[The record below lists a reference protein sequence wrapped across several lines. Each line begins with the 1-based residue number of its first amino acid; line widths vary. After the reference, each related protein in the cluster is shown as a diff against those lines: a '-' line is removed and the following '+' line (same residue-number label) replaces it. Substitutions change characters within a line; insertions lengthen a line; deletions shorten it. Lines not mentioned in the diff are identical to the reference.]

1 MLLFKIYLYDFFNL
15 KQHFYN
21 DYKDNRYSFNYQF
34 FIIKVKISFIFFIL
48 FIFIKIFL
56 QKLFKKVKNYSKGR
70 KYIDKCLNNMYIR
83 NNFIFY
89 DFPIYSIIIPAYNC
103 ENSIYYP
110 IISIQNQNIT
120 QYEIILI
127 NDLSKDNTSK
137 VIQRLAKNDKRIK
150 IINNKKNL
158 GTLYSRC
165 IGTLISKGKY
175 IFPLDNDDML
185 FEEDIFDYLYKV
197 TKEFNYDIIGFRSV
211 NAKSYSEKIRRMKD
225 SSLYIYPNNLLVLQP
240 ELSTW
245 LISIKGKYKLHDV
258 TLWGKIIKENIYKK
272 AINLLGIKRYSSY
285 MSWAEDTS
293 MNYIIFN
300 VAESFKFIS
309 KYGILHLISFSTAS
323 YTQPINNKLFGDLFL
338 TEIIFDFSKRNID
351 KKYSASSALNI
362 MNNFR
367 QYRKT
372 INNYNL
378 QYFKNI
384 IIKLLS
390 SDFICKTDKYKL
402 EKSFH
407 NFY

>member
-1 MLLFKIYLYDFFNL
+1 MIIKGINIL
-15 KQHFYN
+15 
-21 DYKDNRYSFNYQF
+21 SFISFSLQ
-34 FIIKVKISFIFFIL
+34 KVKISFIFFIL

-70 KYIDKCLNNMYIR
+70 EYIDKCLNNMYIR

-110 IISIQNQNIT
+110 IISIQNQNIS

-137 VIQRLAKNDKRIK
+137 VIQILAKNDKRIK

-225 SSLYIYPNNLLVLQP
+225 SSLYIYPNNLIVLQP

-245 LISIKGKYKLHDV
+245 FISIKGKYKLHDV

-300 VAESFKFIS
+300 AAESLNLS
-309 KYGILHLISFSTAS
+309 VNMEFS
-323 YTQPINNKLFGDLFL
+323 I
-338 TEIIFDFSKRNID
+338 
-351 KKYSASSALNI
+351 
-362 MNNFR
+362 
-367 QYRKT
+367 
-372 INNYNL
+372 
-378 QYFKNI
+378 
-384 IIKLLS
+384 
-390 SDFICKTDKYKL
+390 
-402 EKSFH
+402 
-407 NFY
+407 